1 MQETFRNG
9 SGEHGRA
16 RCKGEQDQGRGHC
29 EGEPRSKTAQETVT
43 TQDTKGKTNL
53 AGGRSRKKLTERDQ
67 VGIGVFI
74 EPFAPN
80 YQLVPEITEM
90 GYGSSERSNTKF
102 EEDSK
107 DLSGRTSRFA
117 AL

>member
-1 MQETFRNG
+1 
-9 SGEHGRA
+9 
-16 RCKGEQDQGRGHC
+16 
-29 EGEPRSKTAQETVT
+29 
-43 TQDTKGKTNL
+43 
-53 AGGRSRKKLTERDQ
+53 
-67 VGIGVFI
+67 
-74 EPFAPN
+74 
-80 YQLVPEITEM
+80 M